1 MPWQDRIREA
11 AYTTPSGLRL
21 TFLYENVT
29 KAFDKKTSAFNFPD
43 ADGTFIQDNGR
54 TGRRIPLRLFFT
66 GDDYDLEVATF
77 EEGLAERG
85 RGKLEHP
92 IYGRLDVVP
101 FGTISRRDDLKT
113 AANQAVLEV
122 TFWETINLLFPAAQT
137 DPASEVLAA
146 VDEYNTAVSEQF
158 EEVLDV
164 DSAIEEASFKNRY
177 RLVVDVA
184 QSILQGVAD
193 TQDDVRKTFDAVF
206 DSISNGLDFL
216 VGEPLTLAFQTTILL
231 QTPALAKQNITA
243 RLDAY
248 SDLISSIIDS
258 EGAVRTAGNDSQNAN
273 DFQNDDLFVSTSV
286 TGAIVSVVNN
296 QFSTKPEAIAAAE
309 VILDLASRVTVWRD
323 ANYESLAEID
333 TGSAYQ
339 QFQEAVALTAGFLVE
354 ISFSLRQEKRI
365 TLDRARTIIDL
376 AAELYGEV
384 DPQLDFLIASN
395 ELTGS
400 EILELP
406 KGREIVWFPEP

>member
-66 GDDYDLEVATF
+66 GDDYDLEVTAF
-77 EEGLAERG
+77 EDGLAEKG
-85 RGKLEHP
+85 QGKLEHP
-92 IYGRLDVVP
+92 IYGMLDVVP

-122 TFWETINLLFPAAQT
+122 TFWETIDLLFPTAQT

-146 VDEYNTAVSEQF
+146 VDEYNVAVSEQF

-206 DSISNGLDFL
+206 DSISSGLDLL

-231 QTPALAKQNITA
+231 QTPALAEQNITA

-248 SDLISSIIDS
+248 SNLVASLTTT
-258 EGAVRTAGNDSQNAN
+258 VRSPSNDSQNAN
-273 DFQNDDLFVSTSV
+273 DFQNDDLFASTSV

-309 VILDLASRVTVWRD
+309 FILNLASRVTVWRD

-354 ISFSLRQEKRI
+354 ISFSLRQEKSI
-365 TLDRARTIIDL
+365 VLDRARTIIDL

-400 EILELP
+400 EILEIP
-406 KGREIVWFPEP
+406 KGREIVWFPEL